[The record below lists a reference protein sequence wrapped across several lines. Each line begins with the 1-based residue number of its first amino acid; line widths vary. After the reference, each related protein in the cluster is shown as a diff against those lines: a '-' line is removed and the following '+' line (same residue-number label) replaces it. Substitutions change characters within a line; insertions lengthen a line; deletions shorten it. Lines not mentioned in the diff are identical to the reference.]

1 MKKEYRRAVCYTLG
15 VAWLIFTSPLT
26 ILGYIGEFA
35 VTIGGCVVVRPLEWL
50 KSKLRI
56 YDHDPD

>member
-35 VTIGGCVVVRPLEWL
+35 VTIGGCVVVGRWNG
-50 KSKLRI
+50 SNQN
-56 YDHDPD
+56 